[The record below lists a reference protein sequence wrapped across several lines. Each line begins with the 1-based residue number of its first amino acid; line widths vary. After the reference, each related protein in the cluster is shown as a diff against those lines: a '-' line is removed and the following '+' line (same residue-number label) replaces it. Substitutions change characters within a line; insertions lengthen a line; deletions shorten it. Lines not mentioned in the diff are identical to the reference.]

1 MDAFFARN
9 RLSAY
14 LDGELGSA
22 EAREVEAA
30 LARDPALQAELA
42 SMREATE
49 LLRTSGLAPLPA
61 DFAERLASRLGSE
74 PMPIGWRRWVR
85 QLRPENLM
93 LAAAALLVV
102 VYVGN
107 HKSLPELEVPAEAS
121 VVAGKAFDN
130 GPSEQEPAAEPEPE
144 PEPEPDAAPTAA
156 PSSRREADG
165 ILGNETMKR
174 APAPTVKPSSQ
185 GADLSVEAWQPEW
198 EKEPASP
205 APDGSTRVEWTS
217 PPPFRYRVVAS
228 NDLSLK
234 KLSAIAKDLGG
245 ELQDSRGRPF
255 AAFQLETGEAR
266 AVRVAVPAYNAATLA
281 VRLRELGEVE
291 TLREEGNLLA
301 EPNADVPVQIEIQ
314 Y

>member
-22 EAREVEAA
+22 EAREVETA
-30 LARDPALQAELA
+30 LARDPDLRAELA

-49 LLRTSGLAPLPA
+49 LLRTSGLVAPPA
-61 DFAERLASRLGSE
+61 DFAERLAARLVSE
-74 PMPIGWRRWVR
+74 PMPVGWRRWVR
-85 QLRPENLM
+85 QMRPENLM

-107 HKSLPELEVPAEAS
+107 HKSLPGLDVPPEAS

-130 GPSEQEPAAEPEPE
+130 GPTGTKPDSAPPAAP
-144 PEPEPDAAPTAA
+144 AHSTA
-156 PSSRREADG
+156 ADG
-165 ILGNETMKR
+165 ILGNESMKR
-174 APAPTVKPSSQ
+174 PSATKAKPVSQVPPSTKSSEST
-185 GADLSVEAWQPEW
+185 LSVEAWQPDW

-205 APDGSTRVEWTS
+205 SEAGASQVEWTS
-217 PPPFRYRVVAS
+217 PPPFRYRVTAS
-228 NDLSLK
+228 NDLALK
-234 KLSAIAKDLGG
+234 KLATIAKDLGG

-266 AVRVAVPAYNAATLA
+266 TVRVAVPAYNAANLA

-291 TLREEGNLLA
+291 TLREGGILLA